1 MEFLLS
7 IFVGNVIFMG
17 RKRREW
23 NNLKTN
29 KRVSEVSLRI
39 DVDAELDK
47 ALSFHQAGNLQQAE
61 ERYRKIL
68 KANPQHTDVL
78 HLLGLVNYQSG
89 KAEIAISF
97 IKKAIS
103 LSPESPNFLRNLG
116 DIFRSLKRFD
126 EAIQAY
132 QKAIRTDPKHTQAYN
147 NMGHLSPGSDN
158 SIKLQISVKRQLNL
172 IVITMKLTIILVIS
186 TMNLDSQRMHSKLSK
201 GL

>member
-1 MEFLLS
+1 M
-7 IFVGNVIFMG
+7 IKK
-17 RKRREW
+17 KRRER

-29 KRVSEVSLRI
+29 KRVSEVSLHI

-61 ERYRKIL
+61 ERYGKIL

-103 LSPESPNFLRNLG
+103 LSSESPNFLRNLG

-186 TMNLDSQRMHSKLSK
+186 TMKLDSQRMHSKLSK

>member
-1 MEFLLS
+1 
-7 IFVGNVIFMG
+7 MG
-17 RKRREW
+17 RKRRKR

-89 KAEIAISF
+89 KAEIAINF

-103 LSPESPNFLRNLG
+103 LSPESPNFLCNLG
-116 DIFRSLKRFD
+116 DILG
-126 EAIQAY
+126 A
-132 QKAIRTDPKHTQAYN
+132 
-147 NMGHLSPGSDN
+147 
-158 SIKLQISVKRQLNL
+158 
-172 IVITMKLTIILVIS
+172 
-186 TMNLDSQRMHSKLSK
+186 
-201 GL
+201 